1 MIKSTNETSQA
12 SQKKIDNI
20 FAENATYIIAMFLLM
35 TTFFI
40 YPANF
45 AMETLS
51 DGHIPHQYIAV
62 IMAGMDFVAFF
73 GGLLFVR
80 VKLLCGSKMKFLA
93 PGLFLTGY
101 LLLALLGGWSGTL
114 LGSACI
120 GFANGIG
127 IPFIISEASMR
138 AGKAA
143 ATTVMPLISAALYLA
158 QFLSPVW
165 MSLVKLSFGNMAIPH
180 LPYYFAILLAI
191 LFCLFSTSLP
201 SGKKN

>member
-1 MIKSTNETSQA
+1 MSPR
-12 SQKKIDNI
+12 KKNGDI
-20 FAENATYIIAMFLLM
+20 FRENSIYIIAMFLLM
-35 TTFFI
+35 TTFFV

-51 DGHIPHQYIAV
+51 DGQIPHQYIAV

-80 VKLLCGSKMKFLA
+80 IKLLCGSQMKFLA
-93 PGLFLTGY
+93 PGLFLAGY

-127 IPFIISEASMR
+127 IPFIISGASMR
-138 AGKAA
+138 AGRAA

-158 QFLSPVW
+158 QFLSPMW
-165 MSLVKLSFGNMAIPH
+165 MFLVKLSFGNMAISH

-191 LFCLFSTSLP
+191 LFCLFSSSFP
-201 SGKKN
+201 GGKKN